1 MRPSRLPKVSVVIVC
16 WNSAAHLPRC
26 LAALE
31 AQTYRD
37 FEVIL
42 VDNASTDSSTNGLAS
57 SYPNLSLR
65 VETQS
70 ANIGFAA
77 ASNVGARL
85 ARGPWLALL
94 NPDAFAAPDWLAR
107 LLSAAAAH
115 PDSFFASRQ
124 IQVARPKLLDGE
136 GDIYYSSGLALR
148 RNYNIPH
155 FAPGPP
161 REVFSACA
169 AAALYPRADYLA
181 AGGFDEDYFA
191 YHEDVDLG
199 FRLRLR
205 GLRCFVVPDAVV
217 HHLGAASSGF
227 RSGFA
232 VYHGHRNLVWTY
244 AKDMPS
250 PWFWLYLPL
259 HLATN
264 FASILYFLLVGHG
277 ASIVRAKVDAVR
289 GLPRALHK
297 RPLIQA
303 QRRVT
308 GSEVVRHM
316 NTNPVGP
323 LQGWISRQWPD
334 VD

>member
-1 MRPSRLPKVSVVIVC
+1 MAPQHAPKVSVVIVC
-16 WNSAAHLPRC
+16 WNSAAYLPRC
-26 LAALE
+26 LQALE

-42 VDNASTDSSTNGLAS
+42 VDNASTDASTTGVVTR
-57 SYPNLSLR
+57 YPSLHMR
-65 VETQS
+65 VERLG
-70 ANIGFAA
+70 ANLGFAA

-85 ARGPWLALL
+85 GQGPWLALL
-94 NPDAFAAPDWLAR
+94 NPDAFAAPDWLEK
-107 LLSAAAAH
+107 LLRATAAY
-115 PDSFFASRQ
+115 PGSFFASRQ
-124 IQVARPKLLDGE
+124 IQAARPLLLDGE
-136 GDIYYSSGLALR
+136 GDVYYSSGLALR
-148 RNYNIPH
+148 RNYNIRH
-155 FAPGPP
+155 FTPGPP

-169 AAALYPRADYLA
+169 AAALYPRQDFLA

-199 FRLRLR
+199 FRLRLF
-205 GLRCFVVPDAVV
+205 GLRCFLVPDAVV
-217 HHLGAASSGF
+217 HHVGAASSGF

-244 AKDMPS
+244 AKNMPA
-250 PWFWLYLPL
+250 PWFWLYMPL

-264 FASILYFLLVGHG
+264 LVSILYFLLVGHG

-289 GLPRALHK
+289 GLPSALRK
-297 RPLIQA
+297 RLLIQA
-303 QRRVT
+303 RRRVR